1 MSQTWI
7 PFFSGDYDRDTKA
20 LSMLEHGAYFN
31 LLRHVWS
38 TGEPIR
44 NHASACRI
52 AYAIA
57 SEEHDAVAY
66 ILHKFFVETEEG
78 FINEKAMKIL
88 AQQAEKSSKAAE
100 SAKKRWDKQTGKNAN
115 GDANAYAKANAT
127 EYANGYANQ
136 NQNQSSLLR
145 KEYIAPSDS
154 KKKKSPPGE
163 EPQQYQELAAWFY
176 EELLKRKP
184 RTDKPNQ
191 NSWAKDL
198 RLTCET
204 DNRSIEEIKKA
215 LIWAHDVDSFWGR
228 VCLSP
233 DSLRRNW
240 VKIWAAI
247 DTKPKQPYQ
256 IHSTALPGN
265 QITPAHMRQSGVIDI
280 S

>member
-1 MSQTWI
+1 MQWFKCAFEEASLMEAEEELGQ
-7 PFFSGDYDRDTKA
+7 A
-20 LSMLEHGAYFN
+20 GAFQ
-31 LLRHVWS
+31 VMKV
-38 TGEPIR
+38 IR
-44 NHASACRI
+44 NALALDVKRLDEKI
-52 AYAIA
+52 VARMANVKIDRARRLLPYAERFLKSTLKLYKNVQE
-57 SEEHDAVAY
+57 SELISENLPESY
-66 ILHKFFVETEEG
+66 EILENVSDFNTSNPYG
-78 FINEKAMKIL
+78 STRDL
-88 AQQAEKSSKAAE
+88 DKS
-100 SAKKRWDKQTGKNAN
+100 
-115 GDANAYAKANAT
+115 
-127 EYANGYANQ
+127 
-136 NQNQSSLLR
+136 R
-145 KEYIAPSDS
+145 KELEKEKNIPSDI
-154 KKKKSPPGE
+154 KKKKTTPVE

-176 EELLKRKP
+176 DELLKRKP

-265 QITPAHMRQSGVIDI
+265 QITPAHLRQSGVIDI